1 VTAVSGAL
9 ALSNTDIERFLVD
22 ALAEKELDRGEL
34 CLLAEQLG
42 DPALRSRLFEVASE
56 LKQRGKGDVVTVSR
70 NVFIPLTN
78 LCRNRCGYCTFAKQP
93 GSPEAKTYAL
103 EEVAST
109 VCSAQK
115 AGCLEALFCL
125 GDKPER
131 AYKEHRAWLA
141 ERGFASTAE
150 YLIEACEVTFRAGMF
165 PHSNAGILTR
175 SEMEALRP
183 WNASMGLMLET
194 SSTRLRG
201 KGMPHY
207 YAPDKEPSVRLRMH
221 EEAGELKIPFTSGLL
236 LGIGE
241 TNEERV
247 DTLFALRDIEDRY
260 GHLQEVIVQPFHPKF
275 DTPMAESAPL
285 TEEIFAGWVAL
296 ARLVLGSRMN
306 LQAPPNLS
314 PTVLPMLL
322 AAGVN
327 DWGGVSPVS
336 LDYINPE
343 APWPALLELKRQTEA
358 SGQELRER
366 LPVYP
371 EWITHRPEYFE
382 PQMLEALKA
391 RADREGYVRAHTVE
405 SDPHPQQGR
414 KGEAAA

>member
-1 VTAVSGAL
+1 MTTSGAG
-9 ALSNTDIERFLVD
+9 ALSNTDIERFFLD
-22 ALAEKELDRGEL
+22 ALAEKELDQAEV

-56 LKQRGKGDVVTVSR
+56 LKQRGKGNLVTVSR

-93 GSPEAKTYAL
+93 GTPEAKTFAL

-109 VCSAQK
+109 IRAARD

-131 AYKEHRAWLA
+131 AYKEHRTWLA
-141 ERGFASTAE
+141 ERGFPSTAE
-150 YLIEACEVTFRAGMF
+150 YLVEACELTFQAGMF

-175 SEMEALRP
+175 AEMEALRP

-207 YAPDKEPSVRLRMH
+207 YAPDKEPAVRVRMH
-221 EEAGELKIPFTSGLL
+221 DEAGELKIPFTSGLL

-247 DTLFALRDIEDRY
+247 DTLFTLRDIENRH

-285 TEEIFAGWVAL
+285 NEEIFAAWVAM

-306 LQAPPNLS
+306 VQAPPNLS
-314 PTVLPMLL
+314 PEVLPLLL

-358 SGQELRER
+358 CGQELRER

-371 EWITHRPEYFE
+371 EWIKQRSEYFE
-382 PQMLEALKA
+382 PRMLEALKSRADEDGYA
-391 RADREGYVRAHTVE
+391 RAEVREFD
-405 SDPHPQQGR
+405 DPRPQQRR